1 MKIYLLIGALVLN
14 ANQIYANPL
23 LEPKSEFNALWSYT
37 KLAKFQ
43 DGQSLAHTKSF
54 IRYMYI
60 ANVQVPVAQTH
71 FTYLI
76 NPKEATDLN
85 VLAKKITKSFGTT
98 KIKSQIV
105 NKRLT
110 IEGDWDKINR
120 HVKMDFFEKSP
131 KEILMITSFSRM
143 GFNKW
148 LIPEVN
154 GLHTALSDYSPE
166 KNKSTSFF
174 ESINILGIR
183 SVHAQPATFNL
194 LDLINGS
201 NNTTTPGN
209 SSSIP
214 GIPGLPSGGGSSG
227 LGVSG
232 MSGISDSLKDINGK
246 LDSLQGVGT
255 DFNANLADLNV
266 TAGAGI
272 GVIDKQGTDLNKN
285 LENLNNTANSGI
297 AVIDKQ
303 GTDFNNNLNNMNNTA
318 NSGIAVIDK
327 QGTDFNKNLSDINK
341 TADNAVKV
349 ADKQATD
356 LNKNLQDFNKNYADT
371 NANWAE
377 SNKILAKTVDPNHM
391 AKVAFYTAAG
401 AALGTVAVSLAIEG
415 VSAGI
420 KFLHEL
426 FTGEK
431 RKKLEW
437 DDFQRAMQVWDTK
450 LNDLVQL
457 EKMVD
462 QFILAFN
469 FFEMNKLGNDYMK
482 NLNIA
487 VRDMKFD
494 RDVFM
499 EKFKDSNLSMDC
511 RRVYYNA
518 ADEMDNKIK
527 DYEKVLAFA
536 SNNSINFDDP
546 AQYFC
551 SQLKDLQRKILGAE
565 MQMQDL
571 RLKIL
576 MAEDQVYSKQTDE
589 KEKRQKKIKEINS
602 RLPKNLRSQEEL
614 QVEVAE
620 DIKERAKK
628 EREQWIDDCVDAK
641 NPEGEKVKKE
651 IDSWFFHF
659 FKAKGMCK
667 EEFNKKAI
675 AVKTRTAE
683 EEERLKL
690 ERDLRKD
697 LQMLDNDNIALKM
710 SDAQMNWMNRLHLD
724 SYCYQFAHQE
734 EEKLPKK
741 CTEYPELLY
750 SLSLSRGAKKA
761 EKQYKDKCEDR
772 YLKGLQKLSQ
782 LK

>member
-1 MKIYLLIGALVLN
+1 MKIYLLIGSLVLN
-14 ANQIYANPL
+14 ANQLYANPL
-23 LEPKSEFNALWSYT
+23 LEPKTEFNALWSYNKLT
-37 KLAKFQ
+37 KHQ
-43 DGQSLAHTKSF
+43 DGSSVAHTKSF
-54 IRYMYI
+54 IRYLYI
-60 ANVQVPVAQTH
+60 GRIQVPVAQTH

-76 NPKEATDLN
+76 NPKEVTDLN
-85 VLAKKITKSFGTT
+85 QLAKTITKSFGTK
-98 KIKSQIV
+98 KIKSQLS
-105 NKRLT
+105 NKHLT

-120 HVKMDFFEKSP
+120 HVKLEFFEKSS
-131 KEILMITSFSRM
+131 KEVLMITSFSRM

-154 GLHTALSDYSPE
+154 GLHAALSEYTPE
-166 KNKSTSFF
+166 KNKTSSFF
-174 ESINILGIR
+174 HSINVFGIR

-201 NNTTTPGN
+201 NNTSSPGN
-209 SSSIP
+209 NSLGTGPSIP
-214 GIPGLPSGGGSSG
+214 GIPGLSSG
-227 LGVSG
+227 SG
-232 MSGISDSLKDINGK
+232 MSGVSDSLKDINGK

-255 DFNANLADLNV
+255 DFNANLSDLNI

-272 GVIDKQGTDLNKN
+272 GVIDKQGTDLNNN
-285 LENLNNTANSGI
+285 LNNLNNTANSGI

-401 AALGTVAVSLAIEG
+401 AALGSVAVSLAIDG

-420 KFLHEL
+420 QFLHEL

-437 DDFQRAMQVWDTK
+437 EDFQRAMQVWDTK

-482 NLNIA
+482 NLNVAI
-487 VRDMKFD
+487 RDMKFD
-494 RDVFM
+494 RDIFM
-499 EKFKDSNLSMDC
+499 EKFKDGNIDMNC
-511 RRVYYNA
+511 RRIYYNA

-536 SNNSINFDDP
+536 SNNTINFDDP

-614 QVEVAE
+614 QVEVAD
-620 DIKERAKK
+620 DIKDRAKK

-651 IDSWFFHF
+651 IDNWFFHF

-667 EEFNKKAI
+667 DEFNKKAI
-675 AVKTRTAE
+675 AVKTRSAAE
-683 EEERLKL
+683 DERLKL

-710 SDAQMNWMNRLHLD
+710 SDAQMNWLNRLHLD

-750 SLSLSRGAKKA
+750 SLSLSKGAKKA

-772 YLKGLQKLSQ
+772 YLKGLQQLSQ